1 MEKKKRIYSI
11 LKDGEFHTSL
21 EIGSKLNLS
30 DKTIRE
36 QIKELRSI
44 LSKEDIVIETVR
56 GKGYRI
62 SNLVKDIEIPEKINT
77 IPTNSKERMDYILFK
92 LIDNDYIKIEDIAY
106 EIYASTRTIS
116 QDIKNLKC
124 ELCKFSINILSK
136 PHYGLTLQG
145 QETDIRNFLMK
156 YRNEKLNQNL
166 FEEYFSTKF
175 TDISKDTLKFIY
187 DNKMQ
192 FSDVAFFNLVL
203 AIHISFKRIERKKY
217 VEDIVEAEKE
227 DKFNLIKEFII
238 KLKNKY
244 YKNVKLTDNELNYI
258 AMHFL
263 SRETLNLSSKKSYEI
278 DELICELI
286 KYIEITYGFKIK
298 NKEELY
304 TNLYRHLIPLTI
316 RTRFNIELSNPLL
329 DEIKTNM
336 PIAYNIAIYISE
348 IINNKMKCK
357 ISDDEVGYL
366 AVIIEMALDIKDKI
380 NSKKNI
386 LIVCPSG
393 RGTSKFLQYSYNKLF
408 KDYINFIQTCGIKEL
423 DFLDLDNFDLIFSV
437 VDIEKDYGKKINKV
451 NWYLKPEDIELV
463 RKLLVSSN
471 NEEEIMSK
479 DLFISLDEENL
490 TKDKVIKILCDK
502 MIEFTKTKFNLYEEV
517 IKREE
522 LGYTELFNSIAIPHP
537 LERGFGFDKV
547 AIAVLKKPIIWDQN
561 EVSIVLLICLD
572 NMNEA
577 LDKLYLQI
585 YELFSSKELV
595 EKIIK
600 NPTYENFVQVLNG
613 GGVKI

>member
-613 GGVKI
+613 GG